1 MTTAMSQPQ
10 PERVSGAHLVGAWA
24 LASICLSCAPWT
36 SRAQAPTPA
45 EPSATSRGLTAIA
58 GLKVGQ
64 ITLTERPTGCTVI
77 LAERGAVAGV
87 DVRGSAPG
95 TRETDL
101 LDPVNT
107 VSVVHGILLTG
118 GSAFGLDA
126 AGGVMRYLEE
136 HNVGYDMRV
145 VRVPIVPAAVIYDL
159 GVGDP
164 KIRPTADCG
173 YRASQAA
180 NTGPIAEGD
189 VGAGAGATVGKL
201 FGGGRAMKGGVGTAA
216 ITMPDGLTIAAI
228 VVVNAVGD
236 VIDPSTGAVVAGV
249 RTPEGTALADVRRL
263 IRAGATRPA
272 ARSGENTT
280 IGVVATNAT
289 LTKAQAKKVAQMAHD
304 GMARAISPSHTMGD
318 GDTIFSLAT
327 GERAE
332 PADVTTIG
340 ALAADVMAEAIV
352 RAVRASKGLPGI
364 PAARD
369 LPSSR

>member
-1 MTTAMSQPQ
+1 MLLVVGLSG
-10 PERVSGAHLVGAWA
+10 VS
-24 LASICLSCAPWT
+24 CMPWT
-36 SRAQAPTPA
+36 STAQAPP
-45 EPSATSRGLTAIA
+45 PSAVTSTEGGLTAVR
-58 GLKVGQ
+58 GVLVGQ
-64 ITLTERPTGCTVI
+64 FTLSERPTGCTVVI
-77 LAERGAVAGV
+77 VPKGAVAGV

-101 LDPVNT
+101 LNPINT

-136 HNVGYDMRV
+136 QNIGFDMRV

-159 GVGDP
+159 GIGDP
-164 KIRPTADCG
+164 KVRPDAECG
-173 YRASQAA
+173 YRAAKSASP
-180 NTGPIAEGD
+180 GPIAEGS

-201 FGGGRAMKGGVGTAA
+201 FGAARAMKGGVGTAA
-216 ITMPDGLTIAAI
+216 ITLPDGLTVSAI

-249 RTPEGTALADVRRL
+249 RGTDGYTLSDARRL
-263 IRAGATRPA
+263 IRAGATRPS
-272 ARSGENTT
+272 ARTGENTT

-289 LTKAQAKKVAQMAHD
+289 LTKAQATKVAQMAHD
-304 GMARAISPSHTMGD
+304 GMARAISPAHTMGD

-332 PADVTTIG
+332 AADVTTIG
-340 ALAADVMAEAIV
+340 ALAADVLAQAIL
-352 RAVRASKGLPGI
+352 RAVRSATSLAGYPSVRDL
-364 PAARD
+364 AAR
-369 LPSSR
+369 R